1 MSKIRKDFILCYDIS
16 DEKRLAKIA
25 KKVERKA
32 FRIQKSIYIMYD
44 TSKEELL
51 KLIEDVIKI
60 FNEKEDDLRIYTI
73 KKRGIAL
80 GNAVDLDNPFIFD

>member
-1 MSKIRKDFILCYDIS
+1 MKTKKDFILCYDIA
-16 DEKRLAKIA
+16 DEKRLSKIGKRA
-25 KKVERKA
+25 EKRA
-32 FRIQKSIYIMYD
+32 FRIQKSIYIFYD
-44 TSKEELL
+44 TSKEELV
-51 KLIEDVIKI
+51 KVIDDIMKI

>member
-1 MSKIRKDFILCYDIS
+1 MKTKKDFILCYDIA
-16 DEKRLAKIA
+16 DEKRLSKIG
-25 KKVERKA
+25 KRVEKRA
-32 FRIQKSIYIMYD
+32 FRIQKSIYILYD
-44 TSKEELL
+44 TSKEELV
-51 KLIEDVIKI
+51 KVIDDIMKI

>member
-1 MSKIRKDFILCYDIS
+1 MKTKKDFILCYDIA
-16 DEKRLAKIA
+16 DEKRLSKIGKRA
-25 KKVERKA
+25 EKRA
-32 FRIQKSIYIMYD
+32 FRIQKSIYILYD
-44 TSKEELL
+44 TSKEELV
-51 KLIEDVIKI
+51 KVIDDIMKI